1 MKTCK
6 ASLLA
11 GFTLVEIM
19 IVVAIIGL
27 LAAIAIPSYVHA
39 RAKSQASVCINN
51 LRQIES
57 AVQQVALEQGKHIGD
72 TLNYPADITPYI
84 RLNRAGSIPGCP
96 AGGTY
101 SLLTVGAIPQA
112 ICSLSTTVDPPHV
125 LP

>member
-1 MKTCK
+1 MKTSK
-6 ASLLA
+6 APLWS

-27 LAAIAIPSYVHA
+27 LTAIVIPNFVHA
-39 RAKSQASVCINN
+39 RAKSQASACINN

-57 AVQQVALEQGKHIGD
+57 AVQQFALEKGKHIGD
-72 TLNYPADITPYI
+72 TVNYPDDITPYLK
-84 RLNRAGSIPGCP
+84 LNSVGSIPSCP
-96 AGGTY
+96 AGGIY

-125 LP
+125 W